1 MRWSRIYGPSFFRV
15 FARFSGNYQ
24 EEWVFSLCMS
34 WQRKINKA
42 LVRFTGFQVNR
53 VGNEGIAQAPAPTP
67 TKQSEVEVRPPA
79 NPQVD
84 RLLTAPVFII
94 SPVRSGS
101 TLLRAILN
109 AHSALHAPHELHVRR
124 LRVEFGTTLA
134 SKAMAALGHNQADLE
149 HLLWDRIL
157 HRELVLSE
165 KRFIV
170 DKTPANAFA
179 FERLST
185 CWPDARF
192 IFLLRHPAS
201 IAASW
206 HEASPGK
213 RTPEEAAL
221 DALRYMKAVQRAK
234 SALPG
239 LTVRYEDLSAEPDKV
254 THEICDFLG
263 LEWESDMLSYGR
275 QTVIEKGL
283 GDWRD
288 KIRSGTVQPG
298 RELPAPETIPESL
311 KPMCQ
316 SWGYLP

>member
-1 MRWSRIYGPSFFRV
+1 M
-15 FARFSGNYQ
+15 
-24 EEWVFSLCMS
+24 SLGMS

-42 LVRFTGFQVNR
+42 LVRFTGIQIHR
-53 VGNEGIAQAPAPTP
+53 VGNQGIVKASAPTP
-67 TKQSEVEVRPPA
+67 AKPSDVEVRPPA
-79 NPQVD
+79 DPRAD

-124 LRVEFGTTLA
+124 LRVDFGTNLA
-134 SKAMAALGHNQADLE
+134 QKAMAALGHNQADLE
-149 HLLWDRIL
+149 HLLWDRVL
-157 HRELVLSE
+157 HRELHRSG

-179 FERLST
+179 HERIAT

-192 IFLLRHPAS
+192 VFLLRHPAS
-201 IAASW
+201 IATSW
-206 HEASPGK
+206 HEASPDK

-234 SALPG
+234 AALPG
-239 LTVRYEDLSAEPDKV
+239 LTVRYEDLSADPERV
-254 THEICDFLG
+254 TREICAFLG
-263 LEWESDMLSYGR
+263 LDWEPQMLSYGE
-275 QTVIEKGL
+275 QTVIQKGL

-298 RELPAPETIPESL
+298 RELPDPESIPESL
-311 KPMCQ
+311 KPISR

>member
-1 MRWSRIYGPSFFRV
+1 M
-15 FARFSGNYQ
+15 N
-24 EEWVFSLCMS
+24 
-34 WQRKINKA
+34 WQRKMNKA
-42 LVRFTGFQVNR
+42 LVRFTGFQIER
-53 VGNEGIAQAPAPTP
+53 AGKAAPPQP
-67 TKQSEVEVRPPA
+67 VPEIRPPA
-79 NPQVD
+79 DPATD
-84 RLLTAPVFII
+84 RLLDSPVFLL

-124 LRVEFGTTLA
+124 LRVQFDTNLA
-134 SKAMAALGHNQADLE
+134 AKAMAALGHNQADLE
-149 HLLWDRIL
+149 HLLWDRVL
-157 HRELVLSE
+157 HRELVRSG

-179 FERLST
+179 YQRIAA

-192 IFLLRHPAS
+192 VFLLRHPAS

-221 DALRYMKAVQRAK
+221 DALRYMKAVQRAR

-239 LTVRYEDLSAEPDKV
+239 LTVRYEELSADPE
-254 THEICDFLG
+254 TATREICEFLG
-263 LEWESDMLSYGR
+263 LEWEPGMLAYGK
-275 QTVIEKGL
+275 QAVLEKGL

-288 KIRSGTVQPG
+288 KIRSGAVQPA
-298 RELPAPETIPESL
+298 RELPSADQVPDAL
-311 KPMCQ
+311 KPMCRT
-316 SWGYLP
+316 WGYLT